1 MMGESNRQRV
11 LGGSLF
17 LLAAITTFVCLFP
30 IYWMFI
36 SSLRPQ
42 GDLFSSKVQLIPTR
56 MSLEQYQY
64 AFKAKPLP
72 RIMFNTLFVS
82 VSRTLL
88 SLFLCSL
95 AGFAFA
101 KLRFPG
107 KSALFLILLFTMI
120 IPFEAMIIPSFII
133 IVKLGWLNTY
143 YPLIV
148 PMAASAFGI
157 FFLRQYIR
165 TIPDELVDAA
175 RIDGCGYFGIYHR
188 IMLPTIK
195 PALITLAIFTFKA
208 AWDDFLWPLIVIRK
222 EIMEV
227 MMVAIRTLPPIVE
240 GDRNVPWGAIM
251 AASTLSVLPLMILFL
266 VLQREFMSG
275 ATTGALR

>member
-1 MMGESNRQRV
+1 MGEARKRRLLSTT
-11 LGGSLF
+11 LF
-17 LLAAITTFVCLFP
+17 LVAAAVTFVSLFP
-30 IYWMFI
+30 IYWMFV

-42 GDLFSSKVQLIPTR
+42 ADLFSSKVEFFPRRI
-56 MSLEQYQY
+56 SLEQYDY
-64 AFKAKPLP
+64 AFRAKPLL
-72 RIMFNTLFVS
+72 RIMFNTLFVA
-82 VSRTLL
+82 VSRTAL

-101 KLRFPG
+101 KLRFSG
-107 KSALFLILLFTMI
+107 SRVLFLVLLFTMI

-133 IVKLGWLNTY
+133 VVKLGWLNTY

-148 PMAASAFGI
+148 PVAASAFGI

-188 IMLPTIK
+188 VMLPTIK
-195 PALITLAIFTFKA
+195 PALITLAIFVFKV

-222 EIMEV
+222 EIMQV
-227 MMVAIRTLPPIVE
+227 MMVAIRTLPPLVE

-251 AASTLSVLPLMILFL
+251 AASSLSVLPLMALFL
-266 VLQREFMSG
+266 ILQREFMSG
-275 ATTGALR
+275 ATTGAIK

>member
-1 MMGESNRQRV
+1 VIGVTDRKRL
-11 LGGSLF
+11 LGASLF
-17 LLAAITTFVCLFP
+17 VLAAVVTLVSLFP
-30 IYWMFI
+30 IYWMFV

-42 GDLFSSKVQLIPTR
+42 ADLFGSKVELFPRRI
-56 MSLEQYQY
+56 SLEQYQY
-64 AFKAKPLP
+64 AFKAKPLV

-82 VSRTLL
+82 ASRTLF

-107 KSALFLILLFTMI
+107 NRVLFLILLFTML

-133 IVKLGWLNTY
+133 VVQLGWLNTY

-148 PMAASAFGI
+148 PAAASAFGI
-157 FFLRQYIR
+157 FFLRQYIK

-188 IMLPTIK
+188 VMLPTIK
-195 PALITLAIFTFKA
+195 PALVTLAIFVFKV

-222 EIMEV
+222 EIMQV
-227 MMVAIRTLPPIVE
+227 MMVAIRTLPPLAE

-251 AASTLSVLPLMILFL
+251 AASSLSVLPLMVLFL

-275 ATTGALR
+275 ATTGAIK